1 MALAISDT
9 FPENSKSG
17 LWLLFIASAFPIH
30 IWAYIILLRD
40 ISWVA
45 ERTNFLDALGFIG
58 YGLSFSLVESALLW
72 LFLGSV
78 GALFLKKSN
87 PEKRL
92 ILLSLLGWIFLLVAL
107 LISLKNSG
115 ILQAPENLIPSL
127 ENCPLSDWLLLGV
140 VAAVLFPVIFFILRS
155 SLNSQKF
162 ISVFKKI
169 LQRISPLM
177 GLYLVI
183 DLLGL
188 LLILIRNLIF

>member
-1 MALAISDT
+1 MAISDT

-78 GALFLKKSN
+78 GALFLKKLD
-87 PEKRL
+87 PRKRL
-92 ILLSLLGWIFLLVAL
+92 VLLSLLGWIFLLVAL